1 MIQLQMKAL
10 MELSVLFR
18 LVKASVAMPEKS
30 PPQVR
35 DLNSMKQNTKRKLTT
50 LALTVSLLA
59 VSGQA
64 AFASQQPQGSG
75 FSLGSLLQQVQDFLG
90 QISAKPQELLAYLQ
104 SQLGVAQEEIA
115 RIAGELGVIDPD
127 EGKQAIESPQTRGN
141 NDMPTVVKNQGTTA
155 TIVSRSVAQ
164 TTLSKEGQR
173 QSKESLE
180 GIIQTAA
187 DSQTLAEGAF
197 AVTSADSEA
206 AQNAQRSAQESDRA
220 GQESTQDAQEVDQ
233 LGNQAQSRT
242 SSQDILKLIALQNGG
257 QGSILARLSQQLSG
271 NSGQLGTLSGQ
282 LANNSGQNASL
293 ARLQAAQ
300 VQIAANQS
308 SSLETLKQQGAANA
322 LTLSEMN
329 EQIRGQRQADLIA
342 RQAEGNQL
350 LKVNSSGFRLMR

>member
-1 MIQLQMKAL
+1 
-10 MELSVLFR
+10 
-18 LVKASVAMPEKS
+18 
-30 PPQVR
+30 
-35 DLNSMKQNTKRKLTT
+35 MKQNTKRKLTT

-64 AFASQQPQGSG
+64 ALASQQPRSDGN
-75 FSLGSLLQQVQDFLG
+75 FLGSLLQQVQDFLG

-104 SQLGVAQEEIA
+104 SQLGIAQNEIT
-115 RIAGELGVIDPD
+115 RIAGELGAIDPD
-127 EGKQAIESPQTRGN
+127 EGKRSIESPQTRGN

-155 TIVSRSVAQ
+155 TIVSRSIAQ

-173 QSKESLE
+173 QSKENLE

-187 DSQTLAEGAF
+187 NSQSLAEGAF
-197 AVTSADSEA
+197 AVTSADADA
-206 AQNAQRSAQESDRA
+206 AQNAQRSAQESTRA

-242 SSQDILKLIALQNGG
+242 SSQDILKLIARQNGG
-257 QGSILARLSQQLSG
+257 QGTILSRLSQQLGG
-271 NSGQLGTLSGQ
+271 NSGQLGMLSTQ

-308 SSLETLKQQGAANA
+308 SSLETLKQQGAATA

-350 LKVNSSGFRLMR
+350 MKINTSGFRLMK

>member
-1 MIQLQMKAL
+1 
-10 MELSVLFR
+10 
-18 LVKASVAMPEKS
+18 
-30 PPQVR
+30 
-35 DLNSMKQNTKRKLTT
+35 MKQNTKRKLTT

-64 AFASQQPQGSG
+64 ALASQQPRSDGN
-75 FSLGSLLQQVQDFLG
+75 FLGSLLQQVQDFLG

-104 SQLGVAQEEIA
+104 SQLGIAQNEMT

-127 EGKQAIESPQTRGN
+127 EGKGSIESPQARGN

-155 TIVSRSVAQ
+155 TIVSRSIAQ

-173 QSKESLE
+173 QSKENLE

-187 DSQTLAEGAF
+187 NSQSLAEGTSAL
-197 AVTSADSEA
+197 TSADANA
-206 AQNAQRSAQESDRA
+206 AQNAQRSAQESIRA
-220 GQESTQDAQEVDQ
+220 GQESAQDAQEVGQ

-242 SSQDILKLIALQNGG
+242 SSQDILKLIARQNGG
-257 QGSILARLSQQLSG
+257 QGTILARLSQQLG
-271 NSGQLGTLSGQ
+271 NSSGQFGMLSTQ
-282 LANNSGQNASL
+282 LANNSEQNASL

-308 SSLETLKQQGAANA
+308 SSLETLKQQGAATT

-329 EQIRGQRQADLIA
+329 EQIRGQRQADLLA

-350 LKVNSSGFRLMR
+350 MKINASGFRLMK

>member
-1 MIQLQMKAL
+1 
-10 MELSVLFR
+10 
-18 LVKASVAMPEKS
+18 
-30 PPQVR
+30 
-35 DLNSMKQNTKRKLTT
+35 MKQNTKRKLTT

-59 VSGQA
+59 MSGQA
-64 AFASQQPQGSG
+64 ALASQQPRGDL
-75 FSLGSLLQQVQDFLG
+75 LGSLLQQVQDFLG

-104 SQLGVAQEEIA
+104 SQLGLAQNEIT

-173 QSKESLE
+173 QSKENLE

-187 DSQTLAEGAF
+187 NSQSLAEGAF

-206 AQNAQRSAQESDRA
+206 AQNAQRSAEESARA
-220 GQESTQDAQEVDQ
+220 GQESAQNAQEVDQ
-233 LGNQAQSRT
+233 IGNQAQSRT
-242 SSQDILKLIALQNGG
+242 SSQDILKLIARQNGG
-257 QGSILARLSQQLSG
+257 QGTILARLSQQLG
-271 NSGQLGTLSGQ
+271 ANSGQLGMLSTQ

-350 LKVNSSGFRLMR
+350 MKINAAGFRLMK

>member
-1 MIQLQMKAL
+1 
-10 MELSVLFR
+10 
-18 LVKASVAMPEKS
+18 
-30 PPQVR
+30 
-35 DLNSMKQNTKRKLTT
+35 MKQTTKRKLTT

-59 VSGQA
+59 VSGQS
-64 AFASQQPQGSG
+64 AFASQQPRGSG
-75 FSLGSLLQQVQDFLG
+75 DFFGSLLQQVQDFLG
-90 QISAKPQELLAYLQ
+90 QIAAKPQELLAYLQ
-104 SQLGVAQEEIA
+104 AQLGTAQEEIA
-115 RIAGELGVIDPD
+115 QIAGELGLIDPD

-141 NDMPTVVKNQGTTA
+141 TDMPTLVKNQGTTA

-173 QSKESLE
+173 QSKENLE

-187 DSQTLAEGAF
+187 DSRSLAEEAS
-197 AVTSADSEA
+197 AVTSADSQA
-206 AQNAQRSAQESDRA
+206 AQTAQQTAQESSRA
-220 GQESTQDAQEVDQ
+220 GQESAQDAQEVDQ

-242 SSQDILKLIALQNGG
+242 SSQDILKLIARQNGG

-282 LANNSGQNASL
+282 LANNSGQNANL

-350 LKVNSSGFRLMR
+350 MKINSAGFRLMR